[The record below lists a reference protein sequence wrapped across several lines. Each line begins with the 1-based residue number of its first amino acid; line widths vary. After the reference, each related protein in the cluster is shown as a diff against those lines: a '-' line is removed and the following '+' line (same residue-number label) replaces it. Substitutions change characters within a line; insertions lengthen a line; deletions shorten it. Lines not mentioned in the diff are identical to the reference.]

1 MKKETKKIL
10 ETMNQEDIYS
20 IILHALFKLKD
31 TPEYASLSELAYLL
45 NGKSLMNLL
54 EYYGGQ
60 TITIPTIKEFR
71 VVVNSLLLYQYV
83 NIEGMEMS
91 QAEKLIKS
99 DTYSLK
105 EIRDCYVK
113 MVDIL
118 NDYNIDKDGQIHA

>member
-20 IILHALFKLKD
+20 IILHALFRLKD

-118 NDYNIDKDGQIHA
+118 NDYNVDKGGQIHA